1 MSNED
6 NNTQANEI
14 ILEKEND
21 NKIIFENEQNNYR
34 KIDIQENKFIEP
46 NYKIEWK

>member
-21 NKIIFENEQNNYR
+21 NKIIFENEQNNSR
-34 KIDIQENKFIEP
+34 QIDIQENNKLMFVLL
-46 NYKIEWK
+46 